1 MEKNYTAA
9 ARQNLGRKSW
19 LADFRHPLKLDN
31 ANRPGRK
38 TRKGLGT
45 ENQVEAEGLIA
56 QLNEILR
63 DQTLWSLGA
72 RAEAAIRFDPR
83 VVDIFYAE
91 IEPRSRNARLLREQY
106 LPLPSATEGY
116 SRVLLLGVPGAGKT
130 TLLRQLI
137 GSHPERDRFPSTS
150 VNRTTTFPTEV
161 ITREDGFS
169 AVVTFLSEHEARFE
183 VEEAVSSAVLRAVDG
198 SKEEAARVFLE
209 QSDMRFRLKYL
220 LGDYSSLE
228 EEEDPYAEEV
238 DTQVGEDDMISSSE
252 ALLLKNKLESYVTR
266 LVALAKKHRD
276 VVEEQHGKL
285 DTLTAEDRNS
295 ALDLIQEDVEN
306 SAEYT
311 ELVSDVLDE
320 IRGKFDLIQI
330 GHYEKSTTGW
340 PMAWRLEKPTN
351 ERKIF
356 LDAVR
361 FFSGNSVKS
370 WGKLLTPL
378 VNGLRV
384 AGYFFPE
391 WNSDHARIILI
402 DTEGLG
408 HKANSSADL
417 PEHIVYLFND
427 SDVILLVDSAK
438 NAMTH
443 FSAGK
448 ALEGVVTTGNTKKL
462 AVAFTHMDAVSGES
476 LKGRAKYEHVRNGL
490 RNVADNQVA
499 KNVSTAAARHLLDH
513 LKDNTFF
520 LGDIDKA
527 DAKKAHEELNRL
539 MRRLQEGAPPI
550 VRAVAFPKYST
561 DHLVLA
567 IQEAALSFRTP
578 WKARLGLE
586 RHPKVD
592 TEPWQ
597 SIKAMSRR
605 YAENFDDGY
614 HLQPSSNLRSSL
626 GISVS
631 RFLENPDQ
639 WSADTTPDEKREII
653 DRIKSLV
660 TNKLGDISKQRIK
673 EQPQSTWLEAY
684 NLRGAGSTFN
694 RKHKVEAI
702 YARWVPVP
710 DGRGDPVAKEF
721 LDEVKH
727 VVTEAIEIIK
737 EEVKNQAVKP
747 PKMERKLLIA
757 LRSKIKP

>member
-1 MEKNYTAA
+1 MEKSYTAA
-9 ARQNLGRKSW
+9 ARQNPGRKSW

-45 ENQVEAEGLIA
+45 ESQTEAEGLIS

-63 DQTLWSLGA
+63 DKTLWSLGA
-72 RAEAAIRFDPR
+72 RAEALKRFDPR

-91 IEPRSRNARLLREQY
+91 IEPRSRNARLLRDQY
-106 LPLPSATEGY
+106 LPLPNAEEGY

-137 GSHPERDRFPSTS
+137 GAHPERDRFPSTS

-183 VEEAVSSAVLRAVDG
+183 IEEAVSSAVLRAIDG
-198 SKEEAARVFLE
+198 TKEETARVFLE

-220 LGDYSSLE
+220 LGDYSSVE
-228 EEEDPYAEEV
+228 DEEDPYAEEV
-238 DTQVGEDDMISSSE
+238 DSQEGEEESISSSE
-252 ALLLKNKLESYVTR
+252 VQRITNVLEDYISR
-266 LVALAKKHRD
+266 LDALAKKHRD
-276 VVEEQHGKL
+276 VVEKQLGEL
-285 DTLTAEDRNS
+285 DTLSAEDRSS

-306 SAEYT
+306 SVEYT

-320 IRGKFDLIQI
+320 IRGKFEQIQI
-330 GHYEKSTTGW
+330 GQYEKSTTGW
-340 PMAWRLEKPTN
+340 PMAWRFEKTTS

-384 AGYFFPE
+384 AGAFFPE
-391 WNSDHARIILI
+391 WNSNHARIILI

-417 PEHIVYLFND
+417 PEHIVSLFND

-443 FSAGK
+443 FAAGK

-476 LKGRAKYEHVRNGL
+476 LKGSAKKEHVRNGL
-490 RNVADNQVA
+490 RNVAENQVA

-513 LKDNTFF
+513 LQDSTFF

-527 DAKKAHEELNRL
+527 EAKKAHDELSRL
-539 MRRLQEGAPPI
+539 MKRLQEGAPRI
-550 VRAVAFPKYST
+550 VKAAAFPEYSN
-561 DHLVLA
+561 DNLVLA

-586 RHPKVD
+586 RHPEINI
-592 TEPWQ
+592 EPWQ

-614 HLQPSSNLRSSL
+614 HLQPSSNLRSAL
-626 GISVS
+626 GMSVS
-631 RFLENPDQ
+631 RFLENPVQ
-639 WSADTTPDEKREII
+639 WSADATSDEKREII
-653 DRIKSLV
+653 DRIKSLI

-710 DGRGDPVAKEF
+710 DGRGDPVVKEF
-721 LDEVKH
+721 LDEVKL

-737 EEVKNQAVKP
+737 QEVNH
-747 PKMERKLLIA
+747 RIT
-757 LRSKIKP
+757 